1 MKRTIIYVFGPKRL
15 SPQYSS
21 NTELKLQEGGWLKIG
36 QTSEENDN
44 IDKWESAM
52 VRINQEV
59 RTGIPEV
66 CQLFEVFEYPEQTG
80 KTDDTVRSLLT
91 DDIYNLE
98 CSKVHNQNIDK
109 YEIRA
114 GREFVYGV
122 TRSQVLNAIAKFE
135 RNLILDNYGKEG
147 FDNLMQMIKD
157 NNSGDSPLEIN
168 QDMDSSAEISTNKKS
183 EWCDKLWNS
192 VIDKIKSTIGSSIR
206 NPKGRP
212 YINFNSP
219 RRKDF
224 FYDCGYSV
232 RYGITTV
239 TITTLNGEDAKNQMN
254 EFIAK
259 NDVLTQLPNLKLKQG
274 TKQKNKWAWLIT
286 DTLDKTDDELVNWF
300 ADTILKFYSI
310 FENIEAVK

>member
-15 SPQYSS
+15 SPQYFS
-21 NTELKLQEGGWLKIG
+21 NTELSQQEGGWLKIG

-44 IDKWESAM
+44 IDKWKSAM
-52 VRINQEV
+52 ARINQEV

-66 CQLFEVFEYPEQTG
+66 CQLFEVFEYPDQMG
-80 KTDDTVRSLLT
+80 NTDDNIRSLLT

-135 RNLILDNYGKEG
+135 RNLILDNYEKEG

-157 NNSGDSPLEIN
+157 NNSGESPLEIN
-168 QDMDSSAEISTNKKS
+168 QEIDSSAEISTNKKS
-183 EWCDKLWNS
+183 EWCDNLWNNI
-192 VIDKIKSTIGSSIR
+192 IDKIKGTIGSTIS

-212 YINFNSP
+212 YISFNSP
-219 RRKDF
+219 SRKDF

-232 RYGITTV
+232 RYGITTI
-239 TITTLNGEDAKNQMN
+239 TISTFNGEKAKEEMDD
-254 EFIAK
+254 FITK
-259 NDVLTQLPNLKLKQG
+259 NNILTLLPDLKLKQG
-274 TKQKNKWAWLIT
+274 TKQKDKWAWLIT
-286 DTLDKTDDELVNWF
+286 DTLNKPDEELVNWF
-300 ADTILKFYSI
+300 ADNILKFYSI
-310 FENIEAVK
+310 FENIEGQ